1 MREKCVIF
9 GIDPNSKF
17 YNAGKVVG
25 SVVTSSAVACMIP
38 GSGLTTAY
46 SIATAATTTYG
57 STLRND
63 LKTYGGIE
71 NMTDDQ
77 IRKMGSHA
85 RTSSYIAGGA
95 AAISHVVN
103 NNVIP
108 LRTGGDVGTRTVR
121 DYIAREGGRVLLNVG
136 ANATIGAGSNLA
148 SQYSDIKYGNR
159 DSVNWKAVGNSGAAS
174 AVTATAN
181 AYISA
186 RNPDRKVTKWD
197 DIPKE
202 YVPEAKKLERAIE
215 RAATAKAKAVSY
227 ATREFRRDHGVSN
240 VIIKN
245 SASTAST
252 IIKKVGDNSG
262 NK

>member
-1 MREKCVIF
+1 MIF

-159 DSVNWKAVGNSGAAS
+159 DSELLGAG
-174 AVTATAN
+174 
-181 AYISA
+181 
-186 RNPDRKVTKWD
+186 W
-197 DIPKE
+197 
-202 YVPEAKKLERAIE
+202 
-215 RAATAKAKAVSY
+215 
-227 ATREFRRDHGVSN
+227 
-240 VIIKN
+240 
-245 SASTAST
+245 
-252 IIKKVGDNSG
+252 
-262 NK
+262 